1 MCAARRARK
10 RADALA
16 RDGATPGV
24 MEGRFL
30 CQKIKQHVRKTMPV
44 KLESPAE
51 AELQAVLGSAGKVW
65 IAIIDAIEEKFS
77 PLEKQWRPAKTEFGR
92 ICLLQHKKRT
102 LLYMT
107 PDKEKIWVAV
117 VLGQRAAAIAA
128 TSELPSEIKKLIAEA
143 HPYAEGRGIRFPVN
157 SSKDV
162 AVVTELV
169 VIKTTPK

>member
-1 MCAARRARK
+1 
-10 RADALA
+10 
-16 RDGATPGV
+16 

-30 CQKIKQHVRKTMPV
+30 CQKVKQDVRKTMPV

-51 AELQAVLGSAGKVW
+51 AELQAVLGSAGNLW
-65 IAIIDAIEEKFS
+65 SATIDSIREKFS
-77 PLEKQWRPAKTEFGR
+77 PLEKQWRPAKSEFGR

-117 VLGQRAAAIAA
+117 VLGERAAAIAA
-128 TSELPSEIKKLIAEA
+128 ASALPGAIKKLIAEA
-143 HPYAEGRGIRFPVN
+143 HPYAKGRGIRFPVDN
-157 SSKDV
+157 SKDV

-169 VIKTTPK
+169 VIKTNPR